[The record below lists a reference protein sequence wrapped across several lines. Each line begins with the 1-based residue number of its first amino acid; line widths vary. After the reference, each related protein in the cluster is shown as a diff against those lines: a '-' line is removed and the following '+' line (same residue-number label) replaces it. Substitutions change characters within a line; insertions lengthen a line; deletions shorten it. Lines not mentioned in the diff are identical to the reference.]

1 MKILAV
7 TVKSMSMKFMVI
19 IQISCFYSNLEKV
32 WMFSLNYFLVSDSIE
47 AAAENDLYNK
57 ELAYDKLRFDGEGE
71 EIIYTPETNGGY

>member
-1 MKILAV
+1 
-7 TVKSMSMKFMVI
+7 
-19 IQISCFYSNLEKV
+19 
-32 WMFSLNYFLVSDSIE
+32 MFSLNYFLVSDSIE